1 MVPLTLLINGFG
13 LDALLKTKNGEYAL
27 AVKDGC
33 TIGLDTW
40 YISFTGLCGIKLL
53 I

>member
-13 LDALLKTKNGEYAL
+13 PDFLLKAKDGGLSL